1 MRKKGMGENSS
12 FFLYPI
18 MDKLV
23 ALSKVIVVYFISF
36 CYKLSIMLKNL
47 LVKMINHNN
56 LTVQVKLVA
65 LTVAGLAVTMA
76 IWGVIQLTALD
87 GILVDQQVKR
97 LKGVAE
103 TVSTFYQHFPT
114 KRGIATLDAALKDHI
129 QTDVRLAR
137 IDIFDIRRK
146 NVNYVAGASRVQFE
160 WPDNMVAEVSAKG
173 KSRYVKLET
182 EAGPSLGLLY
192 PVSGETRDSRIIV
205 GIIAFSR
212 ANTEIM
218 NRAQQLLLF
227 SSAGLLLV
235 ILLLLGISYGW
246 MIGRPLKLI
255 IGTIDD
261 FQKGRYVERIPI
273 VRQDEW
279 GQLADHFNRM
289 ADEIQNVMARNLDLT
304 GHLADRVREETL
316 NVVHLQKQVD
326 DLKQLTALGHLT
338 ANLAHDLGTPLHSIA
353 GLARLMLEREGW
365 PPDVAHK
372 LNLIVEQTQR
382 LDNVIQNVRKATRLP
397 EPHFELMTVHKI
409 FSETLPLVEPLIQ
422 KNRVTI
428 DVQLDQSTASLY
440 VDRYRIQTALL
451 NIIQNSIDAMPD
463 GGKIT
468 ICAEDNRAAKT
479 SKILI
484 ADNGKGIE
492 ADLLK
497 KVCEPFFSSHQDEGM
512 RGLGLA
518 IVRDIVKAHGGQ
530 MEIQSTP
537 GSGTSVILYLR
548 MADDILD

>member
-1 MRKKGMGENSS
+1 MSENSS
-12 FFLYPI
+12 LFLCDRPLI
-18 MDKLV
+18 NHAVLN
-23 ALSKVIVVYFISF
+23 KVIMVYFMSF
-36 CYKLSIMLKNL
+36 CYKFSAMLKNL
-47 LVKMINHNN
+47 LEKIIDYNSN
-56 LTVQVKLVA
+56 LTVRVRLVA
-65 LTVAGLAVTMA
+65 MTVAGLALTMA

-87 GILVDQQVKR
+87 RILVDQQVKR
-97 LKGVAE
+97 LEGVAD

-114 KRGIATLDAALKDHI
+114 KQGIATLDSTLKDHL
-129 QTDVRLAR
+129 QSDVRLAR
-137 IDIFDIRRK
+137 IDIFDARRN
-146 NVNYVAGASRVQFE
+146 NVNYVAGASRVQYE
-160 WPDNMVAEVSAKG
+160 WPDNIVAEVSAKS
-173 KSRYVKLET
+173 KFRYVKLET

-192 PVSGETRDSRIIV
+192 PVSGETKDSRIVV

-212 ANTEIM
+212 ANAEIM
-218 NRAQQLLLF
+218 NRARQLLFF
-227 SSAGLLLV
+227 SSAGLLLA
-235 ILLLLGISYGW
+235 ILLLLAVSYGW
-246 MIGRPLKLI
+246 MIGRPLKMI
-255 IGTIDD
+255 IETIDE

-273 VRQDEW
+273 IREDEW
-279 GQLADHFNRM
+279 GQLADHFNQM
-289 ADEIQNVMARNLDLT
+289 ADEIQHVMARNLDLT
-304 GHLADRVREETL
+304 SHLADRVREETL
-316 NVVHLQKQVD
+316 NVVQLQKQVD

-409 FSETLPLVEPLIQ
+409 LNDTLPLVEPLIQ
-422 KNRVTI
+422 QNHVSI
-428 DVQLDQSTASLY
+428 DLHIDRSAASLY

-468 ICAEDNRAAKT
+468 ISAEDDRTAKT
-479 SKILI
+479 INI
-484 ADNGKGIE
+484 MITDNGQGIP

-497 KVCEPFFSSHQDEGM
+497 KVCEPFFSSHKDEGM

-518 IVRDIVKAHGGQ
+518 IVRDIVKAHGGR
-530 MEIQSTP
+530 MDMQSTP

-548 MADDILD
+548 MADDIMA

>member
-1 MRKKGMGENSS
+1 MKTHP
-12 FFLYPI
+12 FFMHPT

-23 ALSKVIVVYFISF
+23 VLSKVIVVYSISF
-36 CYKLSIMLKNL
+36 CYKFLVMLKNL
-47 LVKMINHNN
+47 LVKIIDYNSN
-56 LTVQVKLVA
+56 LTVRVRLVA

-97 LKGVAE
+97 LEGVAE

-146 NVNYVAGASRVQFE
+146 NVNYVAGASRVQYE

-192 PVSGETRDSRIIV
+192 PVSEETRDSRIIV

-212 ANTEIM
+212 ANSEIM
-218 NRAQQLLLF
+218 SRARQLLLF

-246 MIGRPLKLI
+246 IIGRPLKLI
-255 IGTIDD
+255 IGTIDE

-273 VRQDEW
+273 IRQDEW

-304 GHLADRVREETL
+304 GHLADRIREETL

-353 GLARLMLEREGW
+353 GLAKLMLEREGW

-422 KNRVTI
+422 KNHVTI
-428 DVQLDQSTASLY
+428 DVQIDRSAASLY

-468 ICAEDNRAAKT
+468 ISAEDDRSAKT

-484 ADNGKGIE
+484 SDNGKGIE

-537 GSGTSVILYLR
+537 GSGTSVILCMR